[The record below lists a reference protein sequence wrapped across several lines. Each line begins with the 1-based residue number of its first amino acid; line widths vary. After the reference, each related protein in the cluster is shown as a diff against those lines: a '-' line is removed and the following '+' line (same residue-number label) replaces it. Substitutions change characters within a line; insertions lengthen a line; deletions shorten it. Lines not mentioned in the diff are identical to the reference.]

1 MTELRTEDEVGFSV
15 VAASD
20 VVVPAP
26 VRLLDDVRFTEDED
40 DGIEEEEV

>member
-1 MTELRTEDEVGFSV
+1 VTELRTEDEEDFPVVGV
-15 VAASD
+15 PD

-26 VRLLDDVRFTEDED
+26 VGLLDDVSFFEDED